1 MRTYLEERLQWY
13 DDNYRSGNALISDSQ
28 FDQLEKNLERIN
40 PRANYFIAKNNLI
53 LPSLPKDEIV
63 EFLDGLL
70 NKTRIIIEPKID
82 GIGIGLQ
89 YQEGLLTKAISRNGK
104 DITTKIKSVPN
115 VPSKIKVAGLFQ
127 VRGELYVPSE
137 YKRPSYS
144 QRKASS
150 YLSTAESESDNLS
163 FCCYQII
170 NGKINQYESLKYL
183 RELNF
188 SIPENHFCNFIS
200 GIEIFRKNWL
210 EKKLFSNYP
219 TDGIVIK
226 INSRKLQL
234 LREKSSRVYP
244 YWQMAIKN

>member
-1 MRTYLEERLQWY
+1 MKTYLEERLQWY
-13 DDNYRSGNALISDSQ
+13 DDNYRSGNALISDAQ

-53 LPSLPKDEIV
+53 LPSMPKNKKE

-70 NKTRIIIEPKID
+70 NKTRIIIEPKLD
-82 GIGIGLQ
+82 GIAIGLQ
-89 YQEGLLTKAISRNGK
+89 YQGGLLTKAINRDGK
-104 DITTKIKSVPN
+104 DITNKIKNVPN
-115 VPSKIKVAGLFQ
+115 VPSKIKIKGLFQ
-127 VRGELYVPSE
+127 VRGELFVPSE

-144 QRKASS
+144 RRKASS
-150 YLSTAESESDNLS
+150 YLTSEERESNHLS

-170 NGKINQYESLKYL
+170 NCKINQYESLNYL
-183 RELNF
+183 KDLNF

-200 GIEIFRKNWL
+200 GIEIFRKNWVD
-210 EKKLFSNYP
+210 KKLFSNYP

-234 LREKSSRVYP
+234 LREKSLSQNNE
-244 YWQMAIKN
+244 WQYAIER